1 MSGMGGTLGGGS
13 QYGPNQELMKDI
25 VGLGSAAG
33 PGPIGS
39 EASGADPVL
48 GQIKSAGNAADA
60 SFNAATKQVVAGFNH
75 SQAASA
81 TQASHAQSDFTKT
94 DAASVQSTAKRSTL
108 VESYF
113 SFSETI
119 SRSLQGMSTIVDA
132 QITTSWTS
140 MIQGMVEGNFSLTQ
154 SLKSLGKGV
163 ASSYLSTIA
172 SGLMAHGAKSTTD
185 GAALAAKGLPGSA
198 KAMSMGAEMMG
209 SAVAMKKLSQAYLA
223 QGGVVSKPT
232 LAMIGEGGQSEAVIP
247 LDKLPGGQAL
257 TKVKQVS
264 QISMTFNG
272 VRNLADI
279 SNGKLRTQATAY
291 FQSALG
297 TRKS

>member
-1 MSGMGGTLGGGS
+1 MSAMGSS
-13 QYGPNQELMKDI
+13 QDVPNQDLMKDI
-25 VGLGSAAG
+25 VSLGSASG
-33 PGPIGS
+33 PGS
-39 EASGADPVL
+39 AGAAAGGTDPVL
-48 GQIKSAGNAADA
+48 GQIKAAGNAAEI
-60 SFNAATKQVVAGFNH
+60 SFSAANNQVVAGFNQSH
-75 SQAASA
+75 ATSAS
-81 TQASHAQSDFTKT
+81 QASHVQSDFKKT
-94 DAASVQSTAKRSTL
+94 DAASVQSTAKRSAL

-113 SFSETI
+113 ASSESFI
-119 SRSLQGMSTIVDA
+119 KSLQGMSTVVDA
-132 QITTSWTS
+132 QITSSFTS

-198 KAMSMGAEMMG
+198 KAMSTGAEMMG
-209 SAVAMKKLSQAYLA
+209 SAVAMKKLSQTYLA

-257 TKVKQVS
+257 TKAKQIS

-272 VRNLADI
+272 VRSLADV
-279 SNGKLRTQATAY
+279 SNGKLRVQATTY